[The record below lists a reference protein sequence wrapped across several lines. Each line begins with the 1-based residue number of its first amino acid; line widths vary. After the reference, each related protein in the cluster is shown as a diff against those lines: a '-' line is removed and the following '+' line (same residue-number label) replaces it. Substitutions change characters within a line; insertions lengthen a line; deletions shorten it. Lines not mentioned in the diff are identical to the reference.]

1 MKFDDLRSIAHN
13 IADSL
18 ASGIGL
24 LIGVYEMDVFGEARR
39 SPEGFI
45 TVDFL
50 SGTSAGGKP
59 SPSLARAIELYRDAL
74 ADLCTKHATSPS
86 AFRELTARYFVDRR
100 GTRFDVTT
108 ADHHGRRAV
117 DHYIGMPGRRVRT
130 VDHLGRARRQA
141 SRRPTSDETT

>member
-24 LIGVYEMDVFGEARR
+24 LIGVYQMDVFGEAAR

-50 SGTSAGGKP
+50 TGTSSGGKV
-59 SPSLARAIELYRDAL
+59 SPSLARAICRYREGL
-74 ADLCTKHATSPS
+74 ADLCRKHRASPA
-86 AFRELTARYFVDRR
+86 AFRELTVRYSPYGRGGRFV
-100 GTRFDVTT
+100 VTVE
-108 ADHHGRRAV
+108 DQRGRRSV
-117 DHYIGMPGRRVRT
+117 DEYEAWPGRRIRT
-130 VDHLGRARRQA
+130 FDHLGRIRTNRRRYDA
-141 SRRPTSDETT
+141 